1 MNTGKLSCM
10 IRRTN
15 NTVQII
21 GLFKRL
27 RQDYYHNCG
36 CQRVVSLA
44 LYTVFQIPGYYKYGS
59 IKGRVFMY
67 IPVAGFLL
75 TLSLFSKILSIGTS
89 VIATVGNSPVLLAIL
104 VITLFIVMYALSSW
118 FSIWI
123 MKTRKY
129 K

>member
-1 MNTGKLSCM
+1 LGCSNGSGK
-10 IRRTN
+10 T
-15 NTVQII
+15 TTII
-21 GLFKRL
+21 GAAVSGLFL
-27 RQDYYHNCG
+27 F
-36 CQRVVSLA
+36 A